1 MDRWG
6 TAQLARL
13 RSVASDVT
21 ALDACIEVLRQRHS
35 DDTLLRAAELTERL
49 HREVTALIDALRT

>member
-21 ALDACIEVLRQRHS
+21 ALHACIEVLRQRHP
-35 DDTLLRAAELTERL
+35 DDTVVRAAKLTERL
-49 HREVTALIDALRT
+49 HREVTALIDDLRA